1 MGSKSLE
8 IKVGVFLLLSVG
20 VVVAFLIVLGNFG
33 FSSGQTFY
41 VDLTNSGGLRKGA
54 KIKISGV
61 RAGNLSEIRFLGVS
75 EVDEQGNPIYVRV
88 TIQIFD
94 EMVGSLTEG
103 SAFFVSTEGLLGE
116 KYIEVTPGPPGSRP
130 IEPGSV
136 LRGEPPVELQ
146 VLAARAAGMMDKVQK
161 LLEGDRG
168 DISGMADNLKEVLE
182 RTRRITETLDAE
194 LPGLVDRGN
203 ETLDKATASLDKLD
217 GFVEDG
223 RELIQGEKGIR
234 EAVAH
239 VSDLSVTIE
248 AELPHLVDSLDELM
262 EESHQL
268 VAETRKTVA
277 SLEDE
282 LAATTRDAR
291 GLIARAG
298 RIVSSVDLTELIEDL
313 RTSMVELVENFN
325 NTGKLLAGLA
335 VRTDGVVADLADVI
349 SYVMKGKGTLG
360 AILKD
365 REIYDDVRELVLDL
379 KRNPWKIVFKP

>member
-1 MGSKSLE
+1 
-8 IKVGVFLLLSVG
+8 
-20 VVVAFLIVLGNFG
+20 
-33 FSSGQTFY
+33 
-41 VDLTNSGGLRKGA
+41 
-54 KIKISGV
+54 
-61 RAGNLSEIRFLGVS
+61 
-75 EVDEQGNPIYVRV
+75 
-88 TIQIFD
+88 
-94 EMVGSLTEG
+94 
-103 SAFFVSTEGLLGE
+103 
-116 KYIEVTPGPPGSRP
+116 
-130 IEPGSV
+130 
-136 LRGEPPVELQ
+136 
-146 VLAARAAGMMDKVQK
+146 
-161 LLEGDRG
+161 
-168 DISGMADNLKEVLE
+168 
-182 RTRRITETLDAE
+182 
-194 LPGLVDRGN
+194 
-203 ETLDKATASLDKLD
+203 
-217 GFVEDG
+217 
-223 RELIQGEKGIR
+223 
-234 EAVAH
+234 
-239 VSDLSVTIE
+239 VTIE